1 MPVKQIVTT
10 LLFYFFFVSVKGQ
23 TSRALLVAIDKYPS
37 ESGWNEIHAT
47 NDIYL
52 LKPLLIKRN
61 FAPAHGLLLSMK
73 APLPAR
79 TKHHHR
85 NGFQLI
91 PQAVIRQEATIFFL
105 HLQ

>member
-61 FAPAHGLLLSMK
+61 FAPCRLSLANCFNALTMASLVACSFSKTVTCAGAKFLLS
-73 APLPAR
+73 R
-79 TKHHHR
+79 
-85 NGFQLI
+85 
-91 PQAVIRQEATIFFL
+91 ATDGG
-105 HLQ
+105 